1 MEGMF
6 SRLKTKVL
14 SAVNLDIPSIPAHV
28 NQSGIQAATVD
39 SLPPST
45 SSSSTSASSHRHVD
59 NRSLPNKFTYNRP
72 TFLQLITQ
80 DELRASAD
88 HNVRPIIVPRDI
100 SIMPWNTG
108 YAECVNSGKSEWNED
123 QAAFYRQ
130 ILTHP
135 TNKDE
140 PGLPY
145 TYFGVFDGKYLQTL
159 IMKVYS
165 LSIWCPFLRPCWF
178 RCSARCV
185 PSISLHSTWEIGGR
199 HWSAGHFWQSTI
211 RVSTFKIHR

>member
-6 SRLKTKVL
+6 SRIKTKVL
-14 SAVNLDIPSIPAHV
+14 NAVSLDIPAIPAQTPNHP
-28 NQSGIQAATVD
+28 NSFGSGILA
-39 SLPPST
+39 
-45 SSSSTSASSHRHVD
+45 SSSSSSGSVQITSSRHVD
-59 NRSLPNKFTYNRP
+59 NRALPNKFLYNRP
-72 TFLQLITQ
+72 TFLQLMTQ

-123 QAAFYRQ
+123 QAAFYRK

-145 TYFGVFDGKYLQTL
+145 TYFGIFDGNF
-159 IMKVYS
+159 S
-165 LSIWCPFLRPCWF
+165 LYFQF
-178 RCSARCV
+178 FADQ
-185 PSISLHSTWEIGGR
+185 
-199 HWSAGHFWQSTI
+199 FM
-211 RVSTFKIHR
+211 F

>member
-1 MEGMF
+1 MF
-6 SRLKTKVL
+6 SRIKTRVL
-14 SAVNLDIPSIPAHV
+14 NAVNLDIQSIPAHP
-28 NQSGIQAATVD
+28 SGGVTA
-39 SLPPST
+39 PSANESSIT
-45 SSSSTSASSHRHVD
+45 SSSSSSSSSAALSISSNRHVD
-59 NRSLPNKFTYNRP
+59 NRTLPNKFTYNRP
-72 TFLQLITQ
+72 TFLQLMTQ

-130 ILTHP
+130 VLTHP

-145 TYFGVFDGKYLQTL
+145 TYFGIFDGN
-159 IMKVYS
+159 
-165 LSIWCPFLRPCWF
+165 F
-178 RCSARCV
+178 
-185 PSISLHSTWEIGGR
+185 E
-199 HWSAGHFWQSTI
+199 HFGDFFS
-211 RVSTFKIHR
+211 

>member
-1 MEGMF
+1 M
-6 SRLKTKVL
+6 
-14 SAVNLDIPSIPAHV
+14 
-28 NQSGIQAATVD
+28 
-39 SLPPST
+39 
-45 SSSSTSASSHRHVD
+45 
-59 NRSLPNKFTYNRP
+59 
-72 TFLQLITQ
+72 TQ

-145 TYFGVFDGKYLQTL
+145 TYFGIFDGNFIY
-159 IMKVYS
+159 
-165 LSIWCPFLRPCWF
+165 FD
-178 RCSARCV
+178 
-185 PSISLHSTWEIGGR
+185 
-199 HWSAGHFWQSTI
+199 
-211 RVSTFKIHR
+211 

>member
-14 SAVNLDIPSIPAHV
+14 NAVNLDIPSIPAHV
-28 NQSGIQAATVD
+28 NQSGNVGANASDTL
-39 SLPPST
+39 SSP
-45 SSSSTSASSHRHVD
+45 SSSLSFSSSISSSRHVD
-59 NRSLPNKFTYNRP
+59 NRALPNKFTYNRP
-72 TFLQLITQ
+72 TFLQLMTQ

-135 TNKDE
+135 TNKNE

-145 TYFGVFDGKYLQTL
+145 TYFGVFDGKRLDVL
-159 IMKVYS
+159 LLLSLALS
-165 LSIWCPFLRPCWF
+165 LSL
-178 RCSARCV
+178 
-185 PSISLHSTWEIGGR
+185 SLLLNR
-199 HWSAGHFWQSTI
+199 
-211 RVSTFKIHR
+211 

>member
-28 NQSGIQAATVD
+28 NQSTVTTAD
-39 SLPPST
+39 SSSTT
-45 SSSSTSASSHRHVD
+45 SSSSSLLSSSSSSHSSNRHVD
-59 NRSLPNKFTYNRP
+59 NRTLPNKFTYNRP
-72 TFLQLITQ
+72 TFLQLMTQ

-145 TYFGVFDGKYLQTL
+145 TYFGIFDGK
-159 IMKVYS
+159 
-165 LSIWCPFLRPCWF
+165 
-178 RCSARCV
+178 
-185 PSISLHSTWEIGGR
+185 
-199 HWSAGHFWQSTI
+199 
-211 RVSTFKIHR
+211 

>member
-28 NQSGIQAATVD
+28 NQSINVGANITE
-39 SLPPST
+39 STTSSTT
-45 SSSSTSASSHRHVD
+45 SSSSSSSSSTKSSSSSSSSVSNRHND
-59 NRSLPNKFTYNRP
+59 NRTLPNKFTYNRP
-72 TFLQLITQ
+72 TFLQLVTQ

-145 TYFGVFDGKYLQTL
+145 TYFGIFDG
-159 IMKVYS
+159 
-165 LSIWCPFLRPCWF
+165 
-178 RCSARCV
+178 
-185 PSISLHSTWEIGGR
+185 
-199 HWSAGHFWQSTI
+199 
-211 RVSTFKIHR
+211 

>member
-1 MEGMF
+1 MESMF
-6 SRLKTKVL
+6 SRFKSKVL
-14 SAVNLDIPSIPAHV
+14 NVVNLDIQSIPAHP
-28 NQSGIQAATVD
+28 NQSSGDTASNANE
-39 SLPPST
+39 SST
-45 SSSSTSASSHRHVD
+45 TLSSSSSSSSSLSIPSNRHVD
-59 NRSLPNKFTYNRP
+59 NRTLPNKFTYNRP
-72 TFLQLITQ
+72 TFLQLMTQ

-130 ILTHP
+130 VLTHP

-145 TYFGVFDGKYLQTL
+145 TYFGIFDGK
-159 IMKVYS
+159 
-165 LSIWCPFLRPCWF
+165 
-178 RCSARCV
+178 
-185 PSISLHSTWEIGGR
+185 SLHFAIFLYEIKLN
-199 HWSAGHFWQSTI
+199 FP
-211 RVSTFKIHR
+211 

>member
-6 SRLKTKVL
+6 SRIKTKVL

-28 NQSGIQAATVD
+28 NQSTVTTAD
-39 SLPPST
+39 SSSSTT
-45 SSSSTSASSHRHVD
+45 SSSSSSSLLSSSSGSSSRHVD
-59 NRSLPNKFTYNRP
+59 NRTLPNKFTYNRP
-72 TFLQLITQ
+72 TFLQLMTQ

-145 TYFGVFDGKYLQTL
+145 TYFGIFDGK
-159 IMKVYS
+159 
-165 LSIWCPFLRPCWF
+165 
-178 RCSARCV
+178 
-185 PSISLHSTWEIGGR
+185 
-199 HWSAGHFWQSTI
+199 
-211 RVSTFKIHR
+211 

>member
-14 SAVNLDIPSIPAHV
+14 SAVNLDIPSIPAVHT
-28 NQSGIQAATVD
+28 NQNSNSTNAPESA
-39 SLPPST
+39 SSPSASASAT
-45 SSSSTSASSHRHVD
+45 SSSFSKSVAAAAAAAASSNRHHGD
-59 NRSLPNKFTYNRP
+59 NRTLPNKFTYNRP
-72 TFLQLITQ
+72 TFLQLVTQ

-123 QAAFYRQ
+123 QAAFYRNN
-130 ILTHP
+130 LTHP
-135 TNKDE
+135 TDKDE

-145 TYFGVFDGKYLQTL
+145 TYFGIFDG
-159 IMKVYS
+159 S
-165 LSIWCPFLRPCWF
+165 CFF
-178 RCSARCV
+178 SALF
-185 PSISLHSTWEIGGR
+185 I
-199 HWSAGHFWQSTI
+199 
-211 RVSTFKIHR
+211 

>member
-14 SAVNLDIPSIPAHV
+14 NAVSLDIPHSSIP
-28 NQSGIQAATVD
+28 
-39 SLPPST
+39 
-45 SSSSTSASSHRHVD
+45 SSSSAPQLNGFLSSGPGVARPID
-59 NRSLPNKFTYNRP
+59 SRSLPNKFRYNRP
-72 TFLQLITQ
+72 AFLQLVTQ

-123 QAAFYRQ
+123 QASFYRH
-130 ILTHP
+130 ILNHP

-145 TYFGVFDGKYLQTL
+145 TYFGIFDGSRL
-159 IMKVYS
+159 
-165 LSIWCPFLRPCWF
+165 
-178 RCSARCV
+178 
-185 PSISLHSTWEIGGR
+185 
-199 HWSAGHFWQSTI
+199 
-211 RVSTFKIHR
+211 

>member
-1 MEGMF
+1 MHLNTEDEMEGMF
-6 SRLKTKVL
+6 SRIKTKVL
-14 SAVNLDIPSIPAHV
+14 NAVNLDISSIPAHAS
-28 NQSGIQAATVD
+28 QSGGTVAGTTE
-39 SLPPST
+39 SLSTALST
-45 SSSSTSASSHRHVD
+45 SSVLTNRHID
-59 NRSLPNKFTYNRP
+59 NRTLPNKFTYNRP
-72 TFLQLITQ
+72 TFLQLMTQ

-145 TYFGVFDGKYLQTL
+145 TYFGIFDGK
-159 IMKVYS
+159 
-165 LSIWCPFLRPCWF
+165 
-178 RCSARCV
+178 
-185 PSISLHSTWEIGGR
+185 
-199 HWSAGHFWQSTI
+199 
-211 RVSTFKIHR
+211 

>member
-14 SAVNLDIPSIPAHV
+14 SAVNLDIQSIPAVHTHQ
-28 NQSGIQAATVD
+28 NSNSHGTNASESSASGSA
-39 SLPPST
+39 
-45 SSSSTSASSHRHVD
+45 SASSLSQSVAAAAAVAASSNRHHAD
-59 NRSLPNKFTYNRP
+59 NRTLPNKFTYNRP
-72 TFLQLITQ
+72 TFLQLVTQ

-130 ILTHP
+130 VLTHP

-145 TYFGVFDGKYLQTL
+145 TYFGIFDGRFDL
-159 IMKVYS
+159 
-165 LSIWCPFLRPCWF
+165 F
-178 RCSARCV
+178 RSKNHK
-185 PSISLHSTWEIGGR
+185 L
-199 HWSAGHFWQSTI
+199 
-211 RVSTFKIHR
+211 

>member
-6 SRLKTKVL
+6 SRIKTKVL
-14 SAVNLDIPSIPAHV
+14 SAVNLDIPNIPAHT
-28 NQSGIQAATVD
+28 NQSGGIAIGVAEQ
-39 SLPPST
+39 ST
-45 SSSSTSASSHRHVD
+45 PLSSSSSTSSNRHVD
-59 NRSLPNKFTYNRP
+59 NRTLPNKFTYNRP
-72 TFLQLITQ
+72 TFLQLMTQ

-100 SIMPWNTG
+100 SIMPLNTG

-145 TYFGVFDGKYLQTL
+145 TYFGIFDGKH
-159 IMKVYS
+159 KS
-165 LSIWCPFLRPCWF
+165 NF
-178 RCSARCV
+178 
-185 PSISLHSTWEIGGR
+185 
-199 HWSAGHFWQSTI
+199 
-211 RVSTFKIHR
+211 VS

>member
-6 SRLKTKVL
+6 SRLKLKVL
-14 SAVNLDIPSIPAHV
+14 NAVSLDLPQQSPIRNSASQIN
-28 NQSGIQAATVD
+28 GF
-39 SLPPST
+39 
-45 SSSSTSASSHRHVD
+45 SSSGSVISPGIARPID
-59 NRSLPNKFTYNRP
+59 MKSLPNKFKYNRP
-72 TFLQLITQ
+72 AFLQLITQ

-123 QAAFYRQ
+123 QASFYRH
-130 ILTHP
+130 ILNHP

-145 TYFGVFDGKYLQTL
+145 TYFGIFDGLFNIYIYTT
-159 IMKVYS
+159 S
-165 LSIWCPFLRPCWF
+165 L
-178 RCSARCV
+178 CS
-185 PSISLHSTWEIGGR
+185 SD
-199 HWSAGHFWQSTI
+199 
-211 RVSTFKIHR
+211 

>member
-6 SRLKTKVL
+6 SRIKTKVL
-14 SAVNLDIPSIPAHV
+14 NAVSLDIPTLPIQQTTPAHHSAGGHA
-28 NQSGIQAATVD
+28 SGHVVP
-39 SLPPST
+39 SL
-45 SSSSTSASSHRHVD
+45 SSSSSHRHYD
-59 NRSLPNKFTYNRP
+59 NRNLPNKFTYNRP
-72 TFLQLITQ
+72 AFLQLMTQ

-130 ILTHP
+130 VLTHP
-135 TNKDE
+135 TNKDD

-145 TYFGVFDGKYLQTL
+145 TYFGIFDGK
-159 IMKVYS
+159 
-165 LSIWCPFLRPCWF
+165 CACN
-178 RCSARCV
+178 
-185 PSISLHSTWEIGGR
+185 
-199 HWSAGHFWQSTI
+199 
-211 RVSTFKIHR
+211 

>member
-1 MEGMF
+1 MFFFLKFQCYNNTWKQKKGGVIILPFCIWSHCILNIFEYVMEGMF

-14 SAVNLDIPSIPAHV
+14 NAVNLDIPSIPAHV
-28 NQSGIQAATVD
+28 HQSGSVSGNVVD
-39 SLPPST
+39 SS
-45 SSSSTSASSHRHVD
+45 SSSSTASSSILSPSVSTSRHID

-72 TFLQLITQ
+72 TFLQLLSQ

-145 TYFGVFDGKYLQTL
+145 TYFGIFDGKQ
-159 IMKVYS
+159 ISIFFWS
-165 LSIWCPFLRPCWF
+165 LYRE
-178 RCSARCV
+178 
-185 PSISLHSTWEIGGR
+185 WE
-199 HWSAGHFWQSTI
+199 
-211 RVSTFKIHR
+211 KKK